1 MAVTRTSGLTTL
13 ADKLI
18 INIDADANSSNN
30 ASGATS
36 GSVYIIEIDATAGV
50 ATTSEPACYVK
61 LVDASSATGGGGSS
75 TVPDV
80 VLFAPIGVVTRY
92 VIKGGWAFSSGLS
105 FWCVTTANLAGDTS
119 PTADIKVSIVS
130 S

>member
-18 INIDADANSSNN
+18 INIDADTNSSNN

-92 VIKGGWAFSSGLS
+92 VIKGGWDFSSGLS